1 MNDNPVL
8 RELQSVKV
16 ILKGKDSEGERGC
29 LPWIS
34 KAKGGGGKILM
45 PSMVKA
51 LNILWNYLTQNLS
64 YRVSQI
70 EFTIIMTNTESA
82 AEGRV
87 ALCE

>member
-1 MNDNPVL
+1 
-8 RELQSVKV
+8 
-16 ILKGKDSEGERGC
+16 
-29 LPWIS
+29 
-34 KAKGGGGKILM
+34 M

>member
-34 KAKGGGGKILM
+34 KAKGVWHLGISECMGGG
-45 PSMVKA
+45 
-51 LNILWNYLTQNLS
+51 
-64 YRVSQI
+64 
-70 EFTIIMTNTESA
+70 
-82 AEGRV
+82 G
-87 ALCE
+87 